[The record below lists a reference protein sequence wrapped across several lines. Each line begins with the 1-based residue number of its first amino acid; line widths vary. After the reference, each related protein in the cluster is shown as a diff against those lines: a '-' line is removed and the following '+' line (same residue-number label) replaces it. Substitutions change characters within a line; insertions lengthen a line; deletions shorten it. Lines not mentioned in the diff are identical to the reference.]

1 MKAAVFR
8 AHNRDPNR
16 VVKIEEIDVPKIN
29 PNEVLIKV
37 ESASYNYNDLWAIWG
52 DPIKIPMPH
61 ISGTDIAGTIVDV
74 GENITSLKIGDRVVS
89 HANLSCRICNMCTSG
104 REYDCEKRQVWGFQ
118 TGPLWGGYCQYTH
131 LPEVNVNKISDNVS
145 FDDAAAISMVGMTS
159 WHMLVGRANIKP
171 GQTVLIMGGTSG
183 VGMVGIQIAK
193 LYNCNV
199 IATAGN
205 QQKMEKCL
213 ELGADS
219 VVNHR
224 ESDWYKKVRELT
236 KKKGVDV
243 IFEHIGKSV
252 FPQEVSLLRMGG
264 TLVSTG
270 STTGYDSEIDLRY
283 LFFKGITLM
292 GATQGTKA
300 ELEEVMYWTSKGK
313 LKPLINV
320 ILPFSDMVKGH
331 IMMANGEQ
339 IGKTITTP
347 QKL

>member
-8 AHNRDPNR
+8 SHNRDPNR
-16 VVKIEEIDVPKIN
+16 VVKIEDIDVPKIN
-29 PNEVLIKV
+29 PNEVLIKI
-37 ESASYNYNDLWAIWG
+37 ESASYNYDDLWAIWG
-52 DPIKIPMPH
+52 EPIKIPMPH
-61 ISGTDIAGTIVDV
+61 ISGTDIAGTIEEV
-74 GENITSLKIGDRVVS
+74 GENVTSLKIGDRVVS
-89 HANLSCRICNMCTSG
+89 HANLSCRICKMCTSG

-131 LPEVNVNKISDNVS
+131 LPEVNVAKIANNVS

-183 VGMVGIQIAK
+183 VGMIGIQIAK

-205 QQKMEKCL
+205 QQKMDKCK
-213 ELGADS
+213 ELGADY

-224 ESDWYKKVRELT
+224 AQDWYKKVRDMT
-236 KKKGVDV
+236 NKKGVDV
-243 IFEHIGKSV
+243 IFEHIGKNV
-252 FPQEVSLLRMGG
+252 FPQEVSLLKMGG
-264 TLVSTG
+264 ILVSTG
-270 STTGYDSEIDLRY
+270 STTGYDSSLDLRY

-292 GATQGTKA
+292 GSTQGTKA
-300 ELEEVMYWTSKGK
+300 ELEEVLYWTSKGK
-313 LKPLINV
+313 LKPLINLV
-320 ILPFSDMVKGH
+320 LPFGDMVKGH
-331 IMMANGEQ
+331 VMMANGEQ

-347 QKL
+347 QKI